1 MKLLRLAEQLVR
13 ETSRKKRE
21 RSSDESGLIL
31 GGFRSSGRTLEEMF
45 SKEVSYQ
52 LVSGSVD
59 LSMLAKAAA
68 DDLKEAEKAMG
79 I

>member
-31 GGFRSSGRTLEEMF
+31 CGFRSSGRTLEEML

-59 LSMLAKAAA
+59 LSMLAKAAV

-79 I
+79 T